1 MSKIKCPI
9 CSREYEDLSKLAAC
23 ITAHDKDMKGKEQE
37 EKQKKIEALRKQ
49 NNTLYDQLKKNCE
62 ELRKLGCDARTTYSV
77 GHLVRTPFVSEPT
90 IDSKSL
96 EDEINKVLQNPKQN
110 TLNKGILSAWDDI
123 FGVNEV
129 NDEEAEKLD
138 KEIDDFVNLL
148 KAIAGGKE

>member
-9 CSREYEDLSKLAAC
+9 CNREYEDLGKLAAC

-110 TLNKGILSAWDDI
+110 PLNRGILSAWDDI
-123 FGVNEV
+123 LGIERN
-129 NDEEAEKLD
+129 NKEAEKLE

>member
-9 CSREYEDLSKLAAC
+9 CNREYEDLGKLAAC

-49 NNTLYDQLKKNCE
+49 NTTLYDQLKKNCE

-77 GHLVRTPFVSEPT
+77 GHRVRTPFISEPT

-96 EDEINKVLQNPKQN
+96 EDEINKVLQNPRQN

-123 FGVNEV
+123 LGIER
-129 NDEEAEKLD
+129 NDKEAEKLE

>member
-9 CSREYEDLSKLAAC
+9 CNREYEDLGKLAAC

-49 NNTLYDQLKKNCE
+49 NNSLYGQLKKNCE

-77 GHLVRTPFVSEPT
+77 GNLIRTPFVSEPT
-90 IDSKSL
+90 IDPKSL
-96 EDEINKVLQNPKQN
+96 EDEINKVLQNPRQN

-123 FGVNEV
+123 FGINEV

-138 KEIDDFVNLL
+138 KEINDFVNLL

>member
-9 CSREYEDLSKLAAC
+9 CSREYEDLGKLAAC

-49 NNTLYDQLKKNCE
+49 NDSLYSQLKKNCE

-77 GHLVRTPFVSEPT
+77 GHLIRTPFVSEPT

-96 EDEINKVLQNPKQN
+96 EDEINKVLQNPKQKS
-110 TLNKGILSAWDDI
+110 LNGGILSAWDDI
-123 FGVNEV
+123 LGIER
-129 NDEEAEKLD
+129 NDKEAEKLD

>member
-9 CSREYEDLSKLAAC
+9 CNREYEDLGKLAAC

-37 EKQKKIEALRKQ
+37 EKQKKVEALRKQ
-49 NNTLYDQLKKNCE
+49 NTTLYDQLKKNCE

-77 GHLVRTPFVSEPT
+77 GHLVRTPFVSEST

-110 TLNKGILSAWDDI
+110 PLKKGILSAWDDI
-123 FGVNEV
+123 FGINEI
-129 NDEEAEKLD
+129 NDEEAKKLD

>member
-9 CSREYEDLSKLAAC
+9 CNREYEDLGKLAAC
-23 ITAHDKDMKGKEQE
+23 ITAHDKDMKCKEQE

-49 NNTLYDQLKKNCE
+49 NNSLYGQLKKNCE

-110 TLNKGILSAWDDI
+110 TLNKGTLSAWDDI
-123 FGVNEV
+123 LGIEG
-129 NDEEAEKLD
+129 NDKEAEKLE

>member
-9 CSREYEDLSKLAAC
+9 CNREYKDLSKLAAC

-49 NNTLYDQLKKNCE
+49 NITLYDQLKKNCE
-62 ELRKLGCDARTTYSV
+62 ELRKLGCDARTTYSI
-77 GHLVRTPFVSEPT
+77 GDLVRTPFVSEPT

-110 TLNKGILSAWDDI
+110 TLKEGILSAWDDI
-123 FGVNEV
+123 LGIGR
-129 NDEEAEKLD
+129 NDEEAEKLE

>member
-9 CSREYEDLSKLAAC
+9 CNREYEDLGKLAAC
-23 ITAHDKDMKGKEQE
+23 ITAHDKDMKCKEQE

-49 NNTLYDQLKKNCE
+49 NDSLYGQLKKNCE
-62 ELRKLGCDARTTYSV
+62 ALRKLGCDARTTYSV
-77 GHLVRTPFVSEPT
+77 GNLIRTPFVSEPT

-110 TLNKGILSAWDDI
+110 PLNRGILSAWDDI
-123 FGVNEV
+123 LGIER
-129 NDEEAEKLD
+129 NDKEAEKLE

>member
-9 CSREYEDLSKLAAC
+9 CNREYEDLGKLAAC

-49 NNTLYDQLKKNCE
+49 NNSLYGQLKKNCE

-77 GHLVRTPFVSEPT
+77 GNLIRTPFVSEPT

-96 EDEINKVLQNPKQN
+96 EDEINKVLQSPRQN

-123 FGVNEV
+123 FGIEG
-129 NDEEAEKLD
+129 NDEEAEKFD
-138 KEIDDFVNLL
+138 KEINDFVNLL

>member
-9 CSREYEDLSKLAAC
+9 CSREYEDLGKLAAC

-49 NNTLYDQLKKNCE
+49 NNSLYGQLKKNCE

-77 GHLVRTPFVSEPT
+77 GNLIRTPFVSEPT

-96 EDEINKVLQNPKQN
+96 EDEINKVLQSPKQN
-110 TLNKGILSAWDDI
+110 SLNRNILSAWDNI
-123 FGVNEV
+123 FGINED
-129 NDEEAEKLD
+129 NKETDKL
-138 KEIDDFVNLL
+138 IQDFVETLG
-148 KAIAGGKE
+148 AIIGGKE

>member
-9 CSREYEDLSKLAAC
+9 CSREYEDLGKLAAC

-49 NNTLYDQLKKNCE
+49 NNSLYGQLKKNCE

-77 GHLVRTPFVSEPT
+77 GDLIRTPFVSQST

-96 EDEINKVLQNPKQN
+96 EDEINKVLQSPKQN
-110 TLNKGILSAWDDI
+110 SLNRNILSAWDNI
-123 FGVNEV
+123 FGINED
-129 NDEEAEKLD
+129 NKETDKL
-138 KEIDDFVNLL
+138 IQDFVETLG
-148 KAIAGGKE
+148 AIIGGKE